1 MVNMRPLGEVEYD
14 SEEEEFDPQEEE
26 FDPPEGVVLE
36 GSFNGF
42 VYFNIEM
49 KCCFIL
55 NLASSFAERGPQTA
69 QAKRAV
75 QTEDRVLNQR

>member
-1 MVNMRPLGEVEYD
+1 MVNMRPPGEVEYSD
-14 SEEEEFDPQEEE
+14 SDEEDFT
-26 FDPPEGVVLE
+26 PEDGVLE

-49 KCCFIL
+49 KCCLIL